1 MENNKPITLLRED
14 FINGVAMLVN
24 QSNLPFFVIEESLKQ
39 VTNGVADLARQQ
51 LEQDRQAYQQS
62 LMAQQMEFP
71 EAPVEKVTGEV
82 VEE

>member
-24 QSNLPFFVIEESLKQ
+24 QSNLPFFIIEESLKQ
-39 VTNGVADLARQQ
+39 ITNGVADLARQQ